1 MKKIFILNLI
11 TACLIALPF
20 IGYAEEL
27 NSVDKKELNEIINS
41 LSNQMSKN
49 YVFPEIGTKMA
60 IHIKDELS
68 DGKYKTIIN
77 PSSLASQL
85 TEDLRSIA
93 NDAHLKVFFDPD
105 RVEILRKQNQELEE
119 ETSAADIQKMKRRNF
134 GFKELKI
141 LDGNIGY
148 LNLIQFYHPE
158 FAGDAAIAAMNSL
171 SNADSIIFDLRYN
184 GGGSPSMVK
193 LISSYLFDSEEV
205 HLNSLYHRP
214 SDTLTQHWTLPYIN
228 GLRRPDRDVYILTSG
243 NTFSAAEEFSYN
255 LKNLK
260 RATLIGEKTGGGAH
274 AGGIEVLNDRFLAWL
289 PRSRAIN
296 PITKTNWEGVGV
308 EPHINV
314 LAADALNVAHAHAL
328 EKLAMKNEG
337 SAGDYYRWYLDE
349 AKANATPVKI
359 DTATLESYAGQF
371 GPRLLTVNNGQLYYS
386 RNNRT
391 KRLLKAIDLD
401 TFSLVGVPSFRLQV
415 IKDKGRVIA
424 LKSIKDNGAT
434 TQYLKEI

>member
-205 HLNSLYHRP
+205 HLNSLYQRP
-214 SDTLTQHWTLPYIN
+214 SDTLTQHWT
-228 GLRRPDRDVYILTSG
+228 
-243 NTFSAAEEFSYN
+243 
-255 LKNLK
+255 
-260 RATLIGEKTGGGAH
+260 
-274 AGGIEVLNDRFLAWL
+274 
-289 PRSRAIN
+289 
-296 PITKTNWEGVGV
+296 
-308 EPHINV
+308 
-314 LAADALNVAHAHAL
+314 
-328 EKLAMKNEG
+328 
-337 SAGDYYRWYLDE
+337 
-349 AKANATPVKI
+349 
-359 DTATLESYAGQF
+359 
-371 GPRLLTVNNGQLYYS
+371 
-386 RNNRT
+386 
-391 KRLLKAIDLD
+391 
-401 TFSLVGVPSFRLQV
+401 
-415 IKDKGRVIA
+415 
-424 LKSIKDNGAT
+424 
-434 TQYLKEI
+434 